1 MDTILINIIFCLAGL
16 TGLYFGGEKLVTGA
30 VTMANKLNIRPQ
42 LVAITI
48 VALGTSLPELFVSV
62 NAVNQGAQG
71 IAWGNVIGSNISNL
85 FCVLGF
91 AAIISPLLI
100 SSRSLKV
107 EVFWLFFSCGVLVLS
122 ARMFSSISILGGA
135 LLLILLLGIIFHVS
149 ITALKNQKSK
159 IEDDIDDSWKNSKI
173 WISLLTICFG
183 VLLLIGS
190 AELVVFS
197 AKKIAEILVIPEAFI
212 GLTIIALGTSLPEVA
227 ASIVAVKRGHSDIA
241 LGNVIGSN
249 IFNSLGII
257 GAAAIASGSQKFVAP
272 ENFVRFDILVML
284 ASTLILGVIFL
295 YAKRIGRHVG
305 AIFVCTYLVYV
316 WIAFH
321 QTQI

>member
-1 MDTILINIIFCLAGL
+1 MDTILINIIFCLTGL
-16 TGLYFGGEKLVTGA
+16 AGLYFGGEKLVTGA
-30 VTMANKLNIRPQ
+30 VTTANKLNIRPQ

-62 NAVNQGAQG
+62 NAVNQGAQD
-71 IAWGNVIGSNISNL
+71 IAWGNVVGSNISNL
-85 FCVLGF
+85 FCVLGS

-107 EVFWLFFSCGVLVLS
+107 EVFWLFFSGGVLVFS
-122 ARMFSSISILGGA
+122 ARMFSSITVLGGA
-135 LLLILLLGIIFHVS
+135 LLLILLLGIIFHLS
-149 ITALKNQKSK
+149 ITALKPQKSTTQG
-159 IEDDIDDSWKNSKI
+159 DIDDSWKNSKT

-183 VLLLIGS
+183 ALLLIGS

-197 AKKIAEILVIPEAFI
+197 AKKIAEILMIPEAFI

-227 ASIVAVKRGHSDIA
+227 ASIVAVQRGHSDIA
-241 LGNVIGSN
+241 IGNVIGSN

-257 GAAAIASGSQKFVAP
+257 GAAAIASGSQKFMAP
-272 ENFVRFDILVML
+272 ENFVRFDILVMF

-295 YAKRIGRHVG
+295 CTKRIERYMGV
-305 AIFVCTYLVYV
+305 IFVCTYLVYV
-316 WIAFH
+316 FTTFH
-321 QTQI
+321 QS

>member
-1 MDTILINIIFCLAGL
+1 MNSILINIIFCLAGL
-16 TGLYFGGEKLVTGA
+16 AGLYFGGEKLVTGA
-30 VTMANKLNIRPQ
+30 VTTANKLNIRPQ

-62 NAVNQGAQG
+62 NAVNQGAQD
-71 IAWGNVIGSNISNL
+71 IAWGNVVGSNISNL
-85 FCVLGF
+85 FCVLGV
-91 AAIISPLLI
+91 AAIVSPLLI
-100 SSRSLKV
+100 SSKSLKV
-107 EVFWLFFSCGVLVLS
+107 EVFWVLFSCGVLVFS
-122 ARMFSSISILGGA
+122 ARMFSSISVLGGA
-135 LLLILLLGIIFHVS
+135 LLLILLLAIIFHVS
-149 ITALKNQKSK
+149 ITALKTRKNKTQS
-159 IEDDIDDSWKNSKI
+159 DIDDSWKNSKI

-183 VLLLIGS
+183 ALLLIGS

-227 ASIVAVKRGHSDIA
+227 ASIVAVQRGHSDIA
-241 LGNVIGSN
+241 IGNVIGSN

-272 ENFVRFDILVML
+272 ENFVRFDILVMF

-295 YAKRIGRHVG
+295 YAKRIGRRMG
-305 AIFVCTYLVYV
+305 AIFVFTYLVYV

-321 QTQI
+321 QSQI

>member
-1 MDTILINIIFCLAGL
+1 MNSILINTIFCLVGL
-16 TGLYFGGEKLVTGA
+16 AGLYFGGEKLVTGA
-30 VTMANKLNIRPQ
+30 VTTANKLNIRPQ

-62 NAVNQGAQG
+62 NAVNQGAQD
-71 IAWGNVIGSNISNL
+71 IAWGNVVGSNISNL

-91 AAIISPLLI
+91 AAIVSPLLI
-100 SSRSLKV
+100 TSKSLKV
-107 EVFWLFFSCGVLVLS
+107 EVFWVFFSCGVLVFS
-122 ARMFSSISILGGA
+122 ARMFSSISVLGGA

-149 ITALKNQKSK
+149 ITALKSQKNKTQS
-159 IEDDIDDSWKNSKI
+159 DIDDSWKNSKI

-183 VLLLIGS
+183 ALLLIGS

-227 ASIVAVKRGHSDIA
+227 ASIVAVQRGHSDIA
-241 LGNVIGSN
+241 IGNVIGSN

-272 ENFVRFDILVML
+272 ENFVRFDILVMF

-295 YAKRIGRHVG
+295 YAKRIGRRTG
-305 AIFVCTYLVYV
+305 AIFVFTYLVYV

-321 QTQI
+321 QAQI